1 MKISRL
7 HFASIAAGSVLA
19 AGAVTKGLAVAQT
32 GQQLNATMYGSK
44 LGIKGSDGLPH
55 DILIP
60 TNFVVK
66 AGVPVTLTIVNY
78 DEGPHNIFQ
87 PELGLNLTMKGGIE
101 QPDKSVKPVT
111 TVLHFTATK
120 TGVFRWYCTLP
131 CDEKHGSWDMKPS
144 AAGPD
149 QDGFMAGYIVVK

>member
-7 HFASIAAGSVLA
+7 QFASIAGAAVA
-19 AGAVTKGLAVAQT
+19 AGAVTGLAAAES
-32 GQQLNATMYGSK
+32 GQQLTATMYGSK
-44 LGIKGSDGLPH
+44 LGIKGSDGQPH

-78 DEGPHNIFQ
+78 DEGPHNIMQ
-87 PELGLNLTMKGGIE
+87 SDLGLNLVMKGGHE

-111 TVLHFTATK
+111 TTLHFTATK
-120 TGVFRWYCTLP
+120 KGVFRWYCTMP
-131 CDEKHGSWDMKPS
+131 CDAKHGSWDMTAS
-144 AAGPD
+144 ANGPD
-149 QDGFMAGYIVVK
+149 QDGFMAGYIVVQ